1 MPLNRFDIAP
11 TGNTRMMSPRDRE
24 MWAPRISFEQF
35 QKIFYW
41 RQGQHVA
48 MIGPNGSGKTTLALY
63 LIDLRQY
70 VAAFVTKPRDSVMEN
85 LLKKGS
91 GYKRLFK
98 WKDYDPNIV
107 PKRLIWPDARQLG
120 SEPQQKLQ
128 FEIALKNIYIQ
139 GGWTVYID
147 ELYFVSEVLGL
158 AVPVRTFLTQA
169 RSLDIS
175 MLVTTQRPAR
185 VPVEIFD
192 QSTHLFFWQENDER
206 NLKTLGGISWA
217 NASTVMDL
225 IAHLDPHECLYVN
238 VRHGATSMVRFTAP
252 ERI

>member
-1 MPLNRFDIAP
+1 MVNRFDVPAV
-11 TGNTRMMSPRDRE
+11 NNRMMSPHDRE
-24 MWAPRISFEQF
+24 MWAPRITFEQF

-41 RQGQHVA
+41 KQGQHVA
-48 MIGPNGSGKTTLALY
+48 CIGPNGAGKTTLALY
-63 LIDLRQY
+63 LVDQRQY
-70 VAAFVTKPRDSVMEN
+70 VAAFVTKPRDKVMDT
-85 LLKKGS
+85 LLTKGS
-91 GYKRLFK
+91 GYKRLLQ

-120 SEPQQKLQ
+120 SEGKQKVE
-128 FEIALKNIYIQ
+128 FKNALSNIYIQ

-147 ELYFVSEVLGL
+147 ELFFVSEVLGL
-158 AVPVRTFLTQA
+158 ATDVRTFLTQA

-175 MLVTTQRPAR
+175 MLCTTQRPAR

-217 NASTVMDL
+217 NSSTVMDL